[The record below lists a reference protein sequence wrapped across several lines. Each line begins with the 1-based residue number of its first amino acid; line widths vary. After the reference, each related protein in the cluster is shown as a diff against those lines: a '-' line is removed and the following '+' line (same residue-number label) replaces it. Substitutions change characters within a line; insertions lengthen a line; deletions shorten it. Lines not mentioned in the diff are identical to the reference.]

1 MSGQFDRLQAAYTG
15 LQPREQLFVRVGGV
29 LLAVLVC
36 VGLPIRLHGL
46 AQKAAARVTTKQ
58 ADLAYLQAVTPTLT
72 AAPPPQD
79 TVPLV
84 NVVDATT
91 REGGLSGNLKG
102 TEPSGNEALRVRF
115 EGASFEQ
122 LTNWFIRI
130 GRDYG
135 VSVQSATI
143 DRADAPGVVN
153 ASIVLLRR

>member
-1 MSGQFDRLQAAYTG
+1 MSGQFDRLQSAYAG

-46 AQKAAARVTTKQ
+46 AQKAAARVTAKQ
-58 ADLAYLQAVTPTLT
+58 ADLAYLQSVTPTLS

-102 TEPSGNEALRVRF
+102 TEPSGNESLRVRF

-143 DRADAPGVVN
+143 DRADGPGLVN